1 MRLSVPFDLDFSLC
15 CGQVFR
21 WKKIGD
27 WWYGVVGANVFKIRQ
42 CGAEL
47 EFDGVNS
54 EFVTRYFG
62 LTDDLKK
69 VSRCIGRDD
78 YIREALH
85 RFEGLR
91 IVRQDPWECLISFIC
106 ATYKSIAAI
115 ELMLRKLS
123 VKFGE
128 RKAFDGSDFYTFPTV
143 EKLASASLNEL
154 RDCGLGYRAKYV
166 KETAEKIR
174 ERKKQLESLKTM
186 PYLDARKALAEFP
199 GVGLKVADCVLLF
212 SLEKM
217 EAFPVDVWVK
227 RAILNHYA
235 NQLPEHLAKKLSTH
249 NSLSIS
255 EYENLN
261 AFGRSYFGQ
270 YAGYAQEYLYHYERT
285 QRRTAA

>member
-1 MRLSVPFDLDFSLC
+1 VTAMRLSVPFNLDFSLC

-54 EFVTRYFG
+54 AFVTHYFG
-62 LTDDLKK
+62 LNDDLEQI
-69 VSRCIGRDD
+69 SRCIGRND
-78 YIREALH
+78 YIRKALR

-106 ATYKSIAAI
+106 ATYKNIAAI

-128 RKAFDGSDFYTFPTV
+128 KKTFDGLDFYTFPTV
-143 EKLASASLNEL
+143 DKLAFASVNEL
-154 RDCGLGYRAKYV
+154 TDCGLGYRTKYV
-166 KETAEKIR
+166 QETAKKIH
-174 ERKKQLESLKTM
+174 ESKIQLESLKAM
-186 PYLDARKALAEFP
+186 PYLDARKALVELP

-227 RAILNHYA
+227 RAIINHYA
-235 NQLPEHLAKKLSTH
+235 NQLPEMLAKKMSTH
-249 NSLSIS
+249 DSLSNS
-255 EYENLN
+255 EYEKLN
-261 AFGRSYFGQ
+261 AFGRSYFGK

-285 QRRTAA
+285 QR